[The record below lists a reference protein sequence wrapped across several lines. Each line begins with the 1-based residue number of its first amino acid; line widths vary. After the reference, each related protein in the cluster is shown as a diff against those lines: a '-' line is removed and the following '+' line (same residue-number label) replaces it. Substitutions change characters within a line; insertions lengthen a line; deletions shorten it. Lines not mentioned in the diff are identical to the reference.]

1 MKSRIIA
8 AAVLLPLLL
17 LIVLVA
23 PKAVAGVVFGILLAI
38 GAYEMVFRTR
48 LVKEPR
54 LVIYACLMAFSVS
67 IWSCFSGINAHLMI
81 ALLIFMVLLF
91 SEMMMDHV
99 KVRFES
105 LAVTI
110 AGGFLVPFLLS
121 SIIRILALSL
131 GRYLVLIPFV
141 IAFISDA
148 GAYFVGKKFG
158 KHKLSPVVSPNKTL
172 EGSIG
177 GILAAVLG
185 MIIYAII
192 LHVLKFRVN
201 YLIAILYGIL
211 GSVAGSFGDLCFS
224 VIKRQT
230 GLKDY
235 GTLIPGHG
243 GFLDRFDSMVFVAPL
258 IEALLVILPVAV

>member
-1 MKSRIIA
+1 MKSRIITA
-8 AAVLLPLLL
+8 LVLIPVLL

-23 PKAVAGVVFGILLAI
+23 PKAVAGVVFGVLLAI
-38 GAYEMVFRTR
+38 GSYEMVYRTR
-48 LVKEPR
+48 LVRQPR
-54 LVIYACLMAFSVS
+54 LIIYSSLMAFSLS
-67 IWSCFSGINAHLMI
+67 LWSCFSGQNAHLM
-81 ALLIFMVLLF
+81 LMVLGFLTLLF

-105 LAVTI
+105 LAVCL
-110 AGGFLVPFLLS
+110 AGGFVVPYLLS
-121 SIIRILALSL
+121 AVIRILALNL
-131 GRYLVLIPFV
+131 GRYLILIPFV

-148 GAYFVGKKFG
+148 GAYFVGRKFG

-172 EGSIG
+172 EGSLG

-185 MIIYAII
+185 MVAYAVI
-192 LHVLKFRVN
+192 LHILKFRVH
-201 YLIAILYGIL
+201 YLIAVLYGVL

-243 GFLDRFDSMVFVAPL
+243 GVLDRFDSMVFVAPL
-258 IEALLVILPVAV
+258 VEALLVILPVAV

>member
-1 MKSRIIA
+1 MKSRIIT

-23 PKAVAGVVFGILLAI
+23 PKAVAGVVFGVLLAI
-38 GAYEMVFRTR
+38 GAYEMIYRTR
-48 LVKEPR
+48 LVKHPR
-54 LVIYACLMAFSVS
+54 LIIYSAIMAFTMSM
-67 IWSCFSGINAHLMI
+67 WSCFSGQRAHLMV
-81 ALLIFMVLLF
+81 AVLIFLTLLF

-99 KVRFES
+99 KIRFES
-105 LAVTI
+105 LAVCVM
-110 AGGFLVPFLLS
+110 GGFVVPYLLS
-121 SIIRILALSL
+121 SVIRILALNL

-141 IAFISDA
+141 VAFLSDA
-148 GAYFVGKKFG
+148 GAYFIGRKYG

-172 EGSIG
+172 EGSLG
-177 GILAAVLG
+177 GIAAAIIG
-185 MIIYAII
+185 MVAYAII

-201 YLIAILYGIL
+201 YLVAVLYGVL
-211 GSVAGSFGDLCFS
+211 GSVTGSFGDLCFS

-243 GFLDRFDSMVFVAPL
+243 GVLDRFDSMVFVAPL

>member
-1 MKSRIIA
+1 MKSRVIT

-23 PKAVAGVVFGILLAI
+23 PKSVAGTVFGLLLAI
-38 GAYEMVFRTR
+38 GCYEMVYRTR
-48 LVKEPR
+48 LVKQPR
-54 LVIYACLMAFSVS
+54 LVIYSSAMAFMMSM
-67 IWSCFSGINAHLMI
+67 WSCFSGQSAHLMI
-81 ALLIFMVLLF
+81 MILVFLVLLF

-99 KVRFES
+99 KVRFEA
-105 LAVTI
+105 LAI
-110 AGGFLVPFLLS
+110 SMAGGFLVPYLLS
-121 SIIRILALSL
+121 AVIRILVLNL

-141 IAFISDA
+141 LAFISDA
-148 GAYFVGKKFG
+148 GAYFVGRRFG

-172 EGSIG
+172 EGSLG
-177 GILAAVLG
+177 GILAAVIG
-185 MIIYAII
+185 MVVYAII

-201 YLIAILYGIL
+201 YLVAVLYGVL
-211 GSVAGSFGDLCFS
+211 GSIAGSFGDLCFS

-243 GFLDRFDSMVFVAPL
+243 GVLDRFDSMVFVAPL
-258 IEALLVILPVAV
+258 VEALLVILPVAV

>member
-1 MKSRIIA
+1 MKSRIIT
-8 AAVLLPLLL
+8 AAVLLPVLL

-23 PKAVAGVVFGILLAI
+23 PKPVAGVIFGLLLAI
-38 GAYEMVFRTR
+38 GAYELVYRTR
-48 LVKEPR
+48 LVNHPR
-54 LVIYACLMAFSVS
+54 LVIYSALMAFMMS
-67 IWSCFSGINAHLMI
+67 IWSCFSGQRAWLMV
-81 ALLIFMVLLF
+81 AVLIYLVLLF

-99 KVRFES
+99 KVRFS
-105 LAVTI
+105 ALAICVM
-110 AGGFLVPFLLS
+110 GGFVVPYLLS
-121 SIIRILALSL
+121 AVIRILTLNL

-141 IAFISDA
+141 LAFLSDA
-148 GAYFVGKKFG
+148 GAYFVGRKFG

-172 EGSIG
+172 EGSLG

-185 MIIYAII
+185 MVIYAII

-201 YLIAILYGIL
+201 YLVAILYGVL

-243 GFLDRFDSMVFVAPL
+243 GVLDRFDSMVFVAPL
-258 IEALLVILPVAV
+258 VEALLVILPVAV